1 MQYLDFKYNT
11 ASFSCNDV
19 LELLNSQEVL
29 TIFLHKHFANRLADA
44 GGRSKH
50 GVLLWAFPVL
60 LVNDVLLLHLQ
71 LIGTLRFGRPRFPPS
86 TEHTTG
92 QRKNKKANV
101 KPQHR
106 TCLS

>member
-1 MQYLDFKYNT
+1 MRYLDFKYNT

-19 LELLNSQEVL
+19 LELLKAQEVL

-50 GVLLWAFPVL
+50 GVLLWALPIL

-71 LIGTLRFGRPRFPPS
+71 LVGTLPFGWPRFPPS
-86 TEHTTG
+86 TEYTTR

-101 KPQHR
+101 KAQHR
-106 TCLS
+106 TCPT